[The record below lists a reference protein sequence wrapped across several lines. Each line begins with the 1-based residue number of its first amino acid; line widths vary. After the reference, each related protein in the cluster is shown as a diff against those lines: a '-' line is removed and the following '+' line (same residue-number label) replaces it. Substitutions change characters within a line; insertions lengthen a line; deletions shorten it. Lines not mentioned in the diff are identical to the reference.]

1 MFTYKGDNMLSQ
13 NMKIAIPIL
22 IAVIIA
28 VLPTPDGLAINAQYF
43 FAIFLGIIVALI
55 LEPIPAA
62 LVGLIGVSL
71 SAMLGLVGETA
82 KANRDWA
89 LSGFSNGVIWLIFAA
104 FMFALGY
111 KKSGLGKRIA
121 LLLVKYLGK
130 TSLGLGYAVAFADGI
145 LAPFMP
151 SNTARSAGTIFPIAI
166 NIPQMFNST
175 PENEPKKLGAY
186 ISWVAIAATC
196 VTSSMFLTALAPNLL
211 AVSLVEKTTGLV
223 ISWGSWF
230 STLSV
235 IMIPLFLL
243 VPLIAY
249 LVYPPEQKNSP
260 EAPVWAKSELEK
272 MGSITTKELI
282 MLSLGLLALVLWIF
296 GKQIGINGTTAALGV
311 LCLLVLTNVISWE
324 DVITNKA
331 AINVFIWF
339 ATLVAMAGGLKKV
352 GYLKWAAGLISTWLS
367 GLDPVSISIILII
380 LFFLFHYLFA
390 SVTAHVVA
398 LLPLFLGIAVN
409 LVPATMLEPLSLL
422 LVGSLGLMGII
433 TPYAT
438 GPSPIWYGA
447 GYIKQATWW
456 RLGFIFGLIY
466 LLSLVG
472 LGFIIL

>member
-1 MFTYKGDNMLSQ
+1 M
-13 NMKIAIPIL
+13 
-22 IAVIIA
+22 
-28 VLPTPDGLAINAQYF
+28 
-43 FAIFLGIIVALI
+43 
-55 LEPIPAA
+55 
-62 LVGLIGVSL
+62 SL
-71 SAMLGLVGETA
+71 SATLGLVGETA

-145 LAPFMP
+145 LSPFMP

-175 PENEPKKLGAY
+175 PENEPRKLGAY

-211 AVSLVEKTTGLV
+211 AVSLVEKSAGIV
-223 ISWGSWF
+223 ISWGEWF

-249 LVYPPEQKNSP
+249 IVYPPEQKNSP
-260 EAPVWAKSELEK
+260 EAPIWAA
-272 MGSITTKELI
+272 KELSLMGKI
-282 MLSLGLLALVLWIF
+282 TKKELTMLGLGFLALVLWIF
-296 GKQIGINGTTAALGV
+296 GKQIGVNGTIAALLV

-339 ATLVAMAGGLKKV
+339 ATLVAMASGLKKV
-352 GYLKWAAGLISTWLS
+352 GYLEWAAGLISTWLA
-367 GLDPVSISIILII
+367 GLEPMNIALILLV

-409 LVPATMLEPLSLL
+409 LVPLDMVQPLAILF
-422 LVGSLGLMGII
+422 VGSLGLMGII

-447 GYIKQATWW
+447 GYISQSTWW
-456 RLGFIFGLIY
+456 RLGLIFGAIY
-466 LLSLVG
+466 LGSLVL
-472 LGFIIL
+472 LGIVIL